1 MKLLGWMHRK
11 FRQNS
16 SADPLKDFAIDHRTP
31 LEDPQQQQLAPKL
44 SNFSKCGSRARH
56 FRKSFTS
63 LVGAGDIDDYVDDPD
78 AEDDLFR
85 GLLAIG
91 TLGSDPNLHDSSSAP
106 AAADKHDTHD
116 AAWAT
121 GDEPTQKTETV
132 PDPVLPKPTAEEY
145 SLPSDGP
152 ANGNVVCP
160 LQRYLLGSPVE
171 ISATTAG
178 KKEQRTSLGDLFM
191 KEEGRSEEK
200 TAKDTA
206 GDRSSV
212 HKMKKM
218 LKRRT
223 NNHGSSRHHGSGGDA
238 TAASA
243 ASDPAS
249 AETKLRKILHI
260 FHRKV
265 HPENAAPVVEMEKGG
280 GKYNKMKKDGADHQ
294 SCKGS
299 AGDDECHNDRLLQ
312 DEHDIIIH
320 PMQRPMIKKENI
332 WHCNYNSNLPF
343 TLGDAESNGNREY
356 WVKTDA
362 DYLVLE
368 L

>member
-16 SADPLKDFAIDHRTP
+16 STDPLKDFAIDRTP
-31 LEDPQQQQLAPKL
+31 LEDQQQFAPKL
-44 SNFSKCGSRARH
+44 SNFSKSGSRARQ

-63 LVGAGDIDDYVDDPD
+63 LVGDIDGYDPE

-91 TLGSDPNLHDSSSAP
+91 TLGSDPTINDSP
-106 AAADKHDTHD
+106 AADKQETHD
-116 AAWAT
+116 VWI
-121 GDEPTQKTETV
+121 GDELPQETENPSEAV
-132 PDPVLPKPTAEEY
+132 PDGAAKQTESAAPE
-145 SLPSDGP
+145 GHG
-152 ANGNVVCP
+152 NGNWSAVCP

-178 KKEQRTSLGDLFM
+178 KKEQRTSLGELFM
-191 KEEGRSEEK
+191 KEEGRTEEK
-200 TAKDTA
+200 IKDSGNSGG
-206 GDRSSV
+206 GDRSGV
-212 HKMKKM
+212 HRMKKM

-223 NNHGSSRHHGSGGDA
+223 NHGSSRHGGDA
-238 TAASA
+238 ATAAVSDA
-243 ASDPAS
+243 ASG
-249 AETKLRKILHI
+249 ETKLRKFQILHI

-265 HPENAAPVVEMEKGG
+265 HPENSASMGENDNTS
-280 GKYNKMKKDGADHQ
+280 KYNKMKKDIH
-294 SCKGS
+294 CKGS
-299 AGDDECHNDRLLQ
+299 DDDHNDRLLQ
-312 DEHDIIIH
+312 DEQDIIIR
-320 PMQRPMIKKENI
+320 PMQRPIKKENI

-343 TLGDAESNGNREY
+343 TLGDTESNGNREY
-356 WVKTDA
+356 WIKTDA